1 MANLEIGKS
10 ILAAGVLTNYHDVGE
25 GQPVIL
31 IHGSGPGVSAYANW
45 RLTIPA
51 LSKFYRVIAPDM
63 VGFGFTDR
71 PENYNYSKDNW
82 VNHVI
87 GVMDALEI
95 EKAHIVGN
103 SFGGGL
109 AIATALRYPERVD
122 RIVLMGAAGTRFDM
136 TEGLNAVWGYTPS
149 IENMRNLLDI
159 FAYDRSLVTDEL
171 ARLRYE
177 ASIQPGFQESF
188 SSMFPEPRQRWIDA
202 LASSDEDIKTLPNE
216 TLIVHG
222 REDQVVPLSSSL
234 RLGELID
241 RAQLHVFG
249 RCGHWTQ
256 IEQADRF
263 NRLVVEFFNEANA
276 PKLVGRP

>member
-256 IEQADRF
+256 IEQTGRF

>member
-103 SFGGGL
+103 SFGGGWRL
-109 AIATALRYPERVD
+109 LPRFVIRSAL
-122 RIVLMGAAGTRFDM
+122 IVLF
-136 TEGLNAVWGYTPS
+136 
-149 IENMRNLLDI
+149 
-159 FAYDRSLVTDEL
+159 
-171 ARLRYE
+171 
-177 ASIQPGFQESF
+177 
-188 SSMFPEPRQRWIDA
+188 
-202 LASSDEDIKTLPNE
+202 
-216 TLIVHG
+216 
-222 REDQVVPLSSSL
+222 
-234 RLGELID
+234 
-241 RAQLHVFG
+241 
-249 RCGHWTQ
+249 
-256 IEQADRF
+256 
-263 NRLVVEFFNEANA
+263 
-276 PKLVGRP
+276 